1 MPSGYVKCN
10 AKRNKNQQN
19 GAESEGEAAA
29 PLNHFWRAFN
39 IQESNHT
46 RSGSNHLQHAT
57 PAFVSPIR
65 GDVMN
70 RQEKGG
76 ANRSKIVTTSLIK
89 MVILEPNF
97 KWHFEA
103 FASEL
108 FKYTLHIQY
117 LNI

>member
-1 MPSGYVKCN
+1 MYHIKRKQMPSGYVKCN

-76 ANRSKIVTTSLIK
+76 ANRSKIVTPPPLK
-89 MVILEPNF
+89 QRPLKGLCKILQNPTPQN
-97 KWHFEA
+97 K
-103 FASEL
+103 
-108 FKYTLHIQY
+108 Q
-117 LNI
+117 